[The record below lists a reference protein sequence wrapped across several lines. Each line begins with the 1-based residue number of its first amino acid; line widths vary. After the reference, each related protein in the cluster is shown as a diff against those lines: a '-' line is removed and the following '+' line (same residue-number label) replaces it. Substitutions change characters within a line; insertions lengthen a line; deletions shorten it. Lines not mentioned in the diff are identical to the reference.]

1 MVSLAYLVES
11 IVGRLDEEQV
21 VFVSTSWFN
30 DNYDDLKS
38 KIKIDDFE
46 IVMKD
51 RYHKV
56 GLNK

>member
-21 VFVSTSWFN
+21 VFVSASWFN

-51 RYHKV
+51 TYHKV

>member
-21 VFVSTSWFN
+21 VFVSASCFN

-51 RYHKV
+51 TYHKV